1 MKRFSTTLFALL
13 MSAALTVPAWG
24 QGTGRSKQQCAK
36 KTAKHHIRH
45 RHKVDRHKQ
54 KILMQFKVMKMT
66 YNKSAED
73 AKQMFLEYLGSGLPG
88 TNTDVDAIRQE
99 YEQQIAQL
107 NETIASQEQQISG
120 LNTTIASQEQQI
132 SGLNTT
138 IASQEQQISGLN
150 TTIASQEQQI
160 AGLNATIASQ
170 EQQITGLNATIAS
183 QQAQLAEA
191 NTTIASLQQQ
201 LLDQTAAHQQ
211 EMDNL
216 SATKDQ
222 QCSDQLEDAYNNGL
236 TAGTETC
243 ATATP
248 AGDPQPSGSINTG
261 SHYPYALDVDGSGN
275 TYIVE
280 KNYRTVVGFDS
291 SGSQIA
297 AWTSNT
303 LVLPVDL
310 AVDSQGNIF
319 ILDQGA
325 AEPLQKYS
333 SSGQPMSFVAGA
345 SGIIFAQGLFIDSQ
359 DNVYVTDMGGAYGGR
374 ILKFDST
381 GALVD
386 TFGEVDDAN
395 LFGDLYTDITVDEAS
410 QTIYIVTQMNH
421 MVAKFSMDGTYQ
433 GSWQGDLRNPNSIA
447 VGPQGRIYVADTYN
461 NQVDQYDADGN
472 LTFTIDSSELY
483 RPSRVVVDGTGK
495 LFIAVESY
503 QSVQVYQ

>member
-99 YEQQIAQL
+99 YEQQIAQF
-107 NETIASQEQQISG
+107 NETIASQEQQI
-120 LNTTIASQEQQI
+120 T
-132 SGLNTT
+132 
-138 IASQEQQISGLN
+138 
-150 TTIASQEQQI
+150 
-160 AGLNATIASQ
+160 GLNATIASQ